1 MFTKVTVTEK
11 KGFNAMPG
19 DVYEATNGD
28 IGIIKA
34 LAGDRLKFCPIKPIA
49 KEDRAICE
57 GDEDRYKPFH
67 GTIIIES

>member
-34 LAGDRLKFCPIKPIA
+34 LLG
-49 KEDRAICE
+49 
-57 GDEDRYKPFH
+57 
-67 GTIIIES
+67 